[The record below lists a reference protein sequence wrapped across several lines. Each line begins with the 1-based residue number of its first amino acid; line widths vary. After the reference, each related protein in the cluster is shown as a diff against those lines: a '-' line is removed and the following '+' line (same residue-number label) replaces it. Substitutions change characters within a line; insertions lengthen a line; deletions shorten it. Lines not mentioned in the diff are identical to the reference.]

1 MATTGEAGATGNR
14 IVFLDNLRTSMIFLV
29 VLNHAGIV
37 YESSGLF
44 APFWL
49 VDDPSTNDLVGI
61 VNVLI
66 DICVMPVIFF
76 VSGYFAPVSLKS
88 RPGWAFL
95 GHRFKRLILPW
106 LAAVLTLMP
115 AYKVIFLASRQLPQ
129 EHWTTYFHF
138 SNGELS
144 QSWLWF
150 LPVLFLFDALLW
162 ALARAGVRPPKI
174 SLRVGVAAVFT
185 LGVLYGFGVSML
197 GRTGWTKT
205 ILIDFQNERLMIY
218 FLIFLL
224 GALCYGRRIFDA
236 PSRSKRMLITLSA
249 TAWIPINVYL
259 IVLLSLLF
267 RPGEYFVS
275 LTLDLLVMWS
285 AYMLSLLSLLYLLV
299 AMFRLWM
306 NRQGTLGR
314 MLNEGSYAVYIIHL
328 PVLGLI
334 ALLLLPTT
342 IPSLAKYVILTASTY
357 VASNALVYGY
367 REILRPKLV
376 PPARLRARADG
387 ATALRP

>member
-1 MATTGEAGATGNR
+1 MAATGRAGAGEAR
-14 IVFLDNLRTSMIFLV
+14 IVFLDNLRTAMIFLV

-76 VSGYFAPVSLKS
+76 VSGYFAPASLTR

-95 GHRFKRLILPW
+95 AHRFNRLILPW
-106 LAAVLTLMP
+106 MVAVLTLMP

-129 EHWTTYFHF
+129 DHWTTYFHF
-138 SNGELS
+138 SNGTLS

-150 LPVLFLFDALLW
+150 LPVLFLFDALFW
-162 ALARAGVRPPKI
+162 ALAQAKLRPPEI
-174 SLRVGVAAVFT
+174 SLRAGVAAVFI
-185 LGVLYGFGVSML
+185 LGVLYGFGFSML
-197 GRTGWTKT
+197 GHTGWTKT
-205 ILIDFQNERLMIY
+205 ILIDFQNERLLIY
-218 FLIFLL
+218 FLTFLL
-224 GALCYGRRIFDA
+224 GALCYRDQVFEA
-236 PSRSKRMLITLSA
+236 PPASKRTLIVVSA

-275 LTLDLLVMWS
+275 LAVDLLVMWS
-285 AYMLSLLSLLYLLV
+285 AYLASLLSLLYLLV
-299 AMFRLWM
+299 TMFRLWIDGE
-306 NRQGTLGR
+306 RGWGR
-314 MLNEGSYAVYIIHL
+314 LLNAASYPVYIIHL
-328 PVLGLI
+328 PLLGLI
-334 ALLLLPTT
+334 ALLLLPAGV
-342 IPSLAKYVILTASTY
+342 PSLAKYVILTVSTY
-357 VASNALVYGY
+357 VASNVVVFGY
-367 REILRPKLV
+367 REILKPRM
-376 PPARLRARADG
+376 G
-387 ATALRP
+387 A

>member
-1 MATTGEAGATGNR
+1 
-14 IVFLDNLRTSMIFLV
+14 MIFLV

-76 VSGYFAPVSLKS
+76 VSGYFAPASLTR

-95 GHRFKRLILPW
+95 AHRFNRLILPW
-106 LAAVLTLMP
+106 MLAVLTLMP

-129 EHWTTYFHF
+129 DHWTTYFHF
-138 SNGELS
+138 SNGTLS

-150 LPVLFLFDALLW
+150 LPVLFLFDALFW
-162 ALARAGVRPPKI
+162 ALAQAKLRPPEI
-174 SLRVGVAAVFT
+174 SLRAGVAAVFI
-185 LGVLYGFGVSML
+185 LGVLYGFGFSML
-197 GRTGWTKT
+197 GHTGWTKT
-205 ILIDFQNERLMIY
+205 ILIDFQNERLLIY
-218 FLIFLL
+218 FLTFLL
-224 GALCYGRRIFDA
+224 GALCYRDQVFEA
-236 PSRSKRMLITLSA
+236 PPASKRTLIVVSA

-275 LTLDLLVMWS
+275 LAVDLLVMWS
-285 AYMLSLLSLLYLLV
+285 AYLASLLSLLYLLV
-299 AMFRLWM
+299 TMFRLWIDGE
-306 NRQGTLGR
+306 RGWGR
-314 MLNEGSYAVYIIHL
+314 LLNAASYPVYIIHL
-328 PVLGLI
+328 PLLGLI
-334 ALLLLPTT
+334 ALLLLPAGV
-342 IPSLAKYVILTASTY
+342 PSLAKYVILTVSTY
-357 VASNALVYGY
+357 VASNVVVFGY
-367 REILRPKLV
+367 REILKPRM
-376 PPARLRARADG
+376 G
-387 ATALRP
+387 A